1 MSLFSCPDQ
10 VLTLF
15 KNNNHQMRYI
25 LNACVARHFGGL
37 SCNQSIE
44 FGDCLATN
52 RLGRRGG
59 FFCSVRETM
68 KANTFAK
75 GPLHIINALRC
86 TFPPLLSSSL
96 MFL

>member
-59 FFCSVRETM
+59 FFCSVRETSCLGDEG
-68 KANTFAK
+68 KHLRK
-75 GPLHIINALRC
+75 GPTPHY
-86 TFPPLLSSSL
+86 
-96 MFL
+96 